1 MVGRRPLPLAFHPA
15 PFLFYRWGVG
25 FAKFMSMKPEP
36 GTTLIHNGT
45 LIDGTEAP
53 PVPEAAV
60 VITDGIITYAG
71 AAIGL
76 PPLDPDIRTIDA
88 KGGTILPG
96 LIEAHIHLTYF
107 NVTEL
112 QDLDIKYPVEY
123 VTLQSAVNAKTALEC
138 GYTSAR
144 SGGCLHNIDVW
155 MKKAI
160 EEDLIPGPRLSASG
174 REICGAGGLMDWNP
188 DFRKIGMEGIVFI
201 VNGPEEAR
209 KAVRKLVKDG
219 IEWVKTYPTGDAA
232 SPDINDHHTLCMTF
246 EEMNAVVQT
255 AHNHGLKVTGHCRAT
270 EGIRN
275 ALKAGY
281 DAIEH
286 GTFMDDECLELML
299 KRNVPMCPG
308 LGFEKFSVDRGKEFG
323 LSQRVIDGH
332 QETLEAGAE
341 SSRRVLKAGGTIGL
355 GGDYGFGWTPHGT
368 YAQELTFFVNYVGFS
383 VLDTIRCATLG
394 GAKMMG
400 RESEI
405 GSVETGKLGDL
416 LVVEGDVMRDIAIL
430 EDRRNFIAVMQGGA
444 VKAGRL
450 A

>member
-1 MVGRRPLPLAFHPA
+1 
-15 PFLFYRWGVG
+15 
-25 FAKFMSMKPEP
+25 MKLQP
-36 GTTLIHNGT
+36 GSTLIHNGQ
-45 LIDGTEAP
+45 LIDGTGSP
-53 PVPEAAV
+53 PVPNAAV
-60 VITDGIITYAG
+60 IVTDGIIAYAG
-71 AAIGL
+71 PAKEA
-76 PPLDPDIRTIDA
+76 PSVPDARKIDA
-88 KGGTILPG
+88 KGGTIMPG

-112 QDLDIKYPVEY
+112 QDLDIKFPVEY
-123 VTLQSAVNAKTALEC
+123 VTLQSAVNGKTALEC

-160 EEDLIPGPRLSASG
+160 EEDMIPGPRLSASG

-188 DFRKIGMEGIVFI
+188 DYRKIGMEGIVFI
-201 VNGPEEAR
+201 VNGPEQAR
-209 KAVRKLVKDG
+209 TAVRKLVKDG

-246 EEMNAVVQT
+246 DEMHAVVQT

-270 EGIRN
+270 EGIKN

-281 DAIEH
+281 DCIEH
-286 GTFMDDECLELML
+286 GTFMDDECLDLLL

-308 LGFEKFSVDRGKEFG
+308 LGFELWSVQRGKDFG

-332 QETLEAGAE
+332 QETLEGGAA
-341 SSRRVLKAGGTIGL
+341 SCRRVLKAGGTMGL

-383 VLDTIRCATLG
+383 VLDTIKCATLG
-394 GAKMMG
+394 GAKIMG
-400 RESEI
+400 RAHEI
-405 GSVETGKLGDL
+405 GSLEKGKLADV
-416 LVVEGDVMRDIAIL
+416 LVVGGDVMKDISIL
-430 EDRRNFIAVMQGGA
+430 EDRNNLLAVMQGGV
-444 VKAGRL
+444 VKAGTL
-450 A
+450 VKPASL

>member
-1 MVGRRPLPLAFHPA
+1 
-15 PFLFYRWGVG
+15 
-25 FAKFMSMKPEP
+25 MKLQP
-36 GTTLIHNGT
+36 GTTLIRNGQ
-45 LIDGTEAP
+45 LIDGTGAA
-53 PVPEAAV
+53 PVPNAAV
-60 VITDGIITYAG
+60 IITDGRITYAG
-71 AAIGL
+71 PAQDAPAVI
-76 PPLDPDIRTIDA
+76 DARTIDA
-88 KGGTILPG
+88 KGGTIMPG
-96 LIEAHIHLTYF
+96 LVEAHIHLTYF

-160 EEDLIPGPRLSASG
+160 EEDMIPGPRLSASG

-188 DFRKIGMEGIVFI
+188 DYRKIGMEGVVFI
-201 VNGPEEAR
+201 VNGPDDAR
-209 KAVRKLVKDG
+209 SAVRKLVKDG

-246 EEMNAVVQT
+246 DEMHAVVQT

-275 ALKAGY
+275 ALQAGY
-281 DAIEH
+281 DCVEH
-286 GTFMDDECLELML
+286 GTFMDDECLELLL

-308 LGFEKFSVDRGKEFG
+308 LGFELWSVQRGKEFG

-332 QETLEAGAE
+332 LETLEGGAE
-341 SSRRVLKAGGTIGL
+341 SCRKVLKAGGTMGL

-383 VLDTIRCATLG
+383 VLDTIKCATLG
-394 GAKMMG
+394 GAKIMG
-400 RESEI
+400 RADELGTLEK
-405 GSVETGKLGDL
+405 GKLGDV
-416 LVVEGDVMRDIAIL
+416 LVVDGDVMKDISIL
-430 EDRRNFIAVMQGGA
+430 EDRNRLLAVMQGGL
-444 VKAGRL
+444 VKAGTLVQPPSFARV
-450 A
+450 AR

>member
-1 MVGRRPLPLAFHPA
+1 
-15 PFLFYRWGVG
+15 
-25 FAKFMSMKPEP
+25 MKLQP
-36 GTTLIHNGT
+36 GTTVVKNGQ
-45 LIDGTEAP
+45 LVDGTGK
-53 PVPEAAV
+53 AAV
-60 VITDGIITYAG
+60 PNAALVITDGIITYAG
-71 AAIGL
+71 PAEDVPPAAEA
-76 PPLDPDIRTIDA
+76 RVIDA
-88 KGGTILPG
+88 KGGTIMPG

-107 NVTEL
+107 NVSEL

-123 VTLQSAVNAKTALEC
+123 VTLQSGVNAKTALEC
-138 GYTSAR
+138 GYTAAR

-160 EEDLIPGPRLSASG
+160 EEDMIPGPRLSASG

-188 DFRKIGMEGIVFI
+188 DYRRIGMEGIVFI
-201 VNGPEEAR
+201 VNGPEQAR
-209 KAVRKLVKDG
+209 TAVRKLVKDG

-246 EEMNAVVQT
+246 EEMHAVVAT

-286 GTFMDDECLELML
+286 GTFMDDECLDLLL

-308 LGFEKFSVDRGKEFG
+308 LGFELFSVQRGKEFG
-323 LSQRVIDGH
+323 LSQRVLDGH

-341 SSRRVLKAGGTIGL
+341 SCRKVLKAGGTMGL
-355 GGDYGFGWTPHGT
+355 GGDYGFAWTPHGT

-383 VLDTIRCATLG
+383 PLETITCATLG

-400 RESEI
+400 REKEI
-405 GSVETGKLGDL
+405 GTLEAGKLADV
-416 LVVEGDVMRDIAIL
+416 LVVAGDVLKDISLLENRDNL
-430 EDRRNFIAVMQGGA
+430 LAVMQGGV
-444 VKAGRL
+444 VKAGTL
-450 A
+450 VKPASL

>member
-1 MVGRRPLPLAFHPA
+1 
-15 PFLFYRWGVG
+15 
-25 FAKFMSMKPEP
+25 MKLQPSI
-36 GTTLIHNGT
+36 TVVKNGQ
-45 LIDGTEAP
+45 LVDGTGKPA
-53 PVPEAAV
+53 VPNAAL
-60 VITDGIITYAG
+60 VIENGLITYAG
-71 AAIGL
+71 PAAEA
-76 PPLDPDIRTIDA
+76 PATPDARVIDA
-88 KGGTILPG
+88 KGGTIMPG

-112 QDLDIKYPVEY
+112 QDLDIKFPVEY

-160 EEDLIPGPRLSASG
+160 EEDMIPGPRLSASG

-188 DFRKIGMEGIVFI
+188 DYRRIGMEGIVFI
-201 VNGPEEAR
+201 VNGPEQAR
-209 KAVRKLVKDG
+209 TAVRKLVKDG

-246 EEMNAVVQT
+246 DEMHAVVAT

-286 GTFMDDECLELML
+286 GTFMDDECLDLLL
-299 KRNVPMCPG
+299 KRHVPMCPG
-308 LGFEKFSVDRGKEFG
+308 LGFEKFSVDRGKDFG

-341 SSRRVLKAGGTIGL
+341 SCRKVLKAGGTMGL

-368 YAQELTFFVNYVGFS
+368 YAQELTFFVNYVGFTP
-383 VLDTIRCATLG
+383 LQTITCATLG

-400 RESEI
+400 RAHELGTLEK
-405 GSVETGKLGDL
+405 GKLADV
-416 LVVEGDVMRDIAIL
+416 LVVDGDVLKDISIL
-430 EDRRNFIAVMQGGA
+430 ENRDKLLAVMQGGV
-444 VKAGRL
+444 VKAGTVVKTP
-450 A
+450 AI

>member
-1 MVGRRPLPLAFHPA
+1 
-15 PFLFYRWGVG
+15 
-25 FAKFMSMKPEP
+25 MKTST
-36 GTTLIHNGT
+36 GITLINNGQ
-45 LIDGTEAP
+45 LIDGTGTQPVPNAAVIIKDGFIDYVGPAAEAP
-53 PVPEAAV
+53 RMAEAQH
-60 VITDGIITYAG
+60 
-71 AAIGL
+71 
-76 PPLDPDIRTIDA
+76 IDA
-88 KGGTILPG
+88 RGGTIMPG

-160 EEDLIPGPRLSASG
+160 EEDMILGPRLSASG

-188 DFRKIGMEGIVFI
+188 DYRKIGMEGIVFI
-201 VNGPEEAR
+201 VNGPDDAR
-209 KAVRKLVKDG
+209 SAVRKLVKDG

-246 EEMNAVVQT
+246 DEMHAVVQT

-270 EGIRN
+270 EGIKN

-281 DAIEH
+281 DCIEH
-286 GTFMDDECLELML
+286 GTFMDDECLDLLL

-308 LGFEKFSVDRGKEFG
+308 LGFELWSVQRGKEFG

-332 QETLEAGAE
+332 QETLEGGAE
-341 SSRRVLKAGGTIGL
+341 SCREVLKAGGTIGL

-383 VLDTIRCATLG
+383 VLDTLKCATLG
-394 GAKMMG
+394 GAKIMG
-400 RESEI
+400 RAHEL
-405 GSVETGKLGDL
+405 GSLEKGKLADV
-416 LVVEGDVMRDIAIL
+416 LVVDGDVMKNISLL
-430 EDRRNFIAVMQGGA
+430 EDHSKLLAVMQGGV
-444 VKAGRL
+444 VKAGTL
-450 A
+450 LKPAIL